1 MSLRSLFTTTAA
13 FVAGG
18 ILVLAGPAIW
28 RLTARVIAHRDAH
41 YRVVFNG
48 SVSGLAVGDAVERN
62 GVVVGEV
69 TDIGLTNDAAP
80 RALVSIELQRGVP
93 VMRDSSVSF
102 GGSLITGVRSIEI
115 DGGTPAAGRVPKGDL
130 IVADEGSGDQNAEV
144 ASAALSRPN
153 EPATGAEK
161 PGGMSKRAALTRSVQ
176 DFSAAGRTLKSLSRE
191 ISSPE
196 RWRSIDSTLANL
208 NRSSESLSH
217 TLERVS
223 TMMDSVAAN
232 RDRYYVQ
239 LDATIERLNRT
250 LDQANDLFATSNRL
264 MKSTDAMVSSTASA
278 IDSGSAQ
285 MQQTLSQIDRT
296 ARRIHETV
304 QTLEPNPSSAI
315 WGGWSG
321 PAEPQ

>member
-1 MSLRSLFTTTAA
+1 MRLRSLFTTAVA

-18 ILVLAGPAIW
+18 ILVLAGPAMW
-28 RLTARVIAHRDAH
+28 RLTARILSHRDAN

-69 TDIGLTNDAAP
+69 TDIELTNDAAP
-80 RALVSIELQRGVP
+80 RALVSIELKSGVP

-115 DGGTPAAGRVPKGDL
+115 DGGTPAAGRVHKGDL
-130 IVADEGSGDQNAEV
+130 IVSDEGSGDQNADV
-144 ASAALSRPN
+144 ASAALSHPN
-153 EPATGAEK
+153 EPGAENLQH
-161 PGGMSKRAALTRSVQ
+161 MSKRAALAHSVQ
-176 DFSAAGRTLKSLSRE
+176 DLSAAGRTLKSVSRE

-208 NRSSESLSH
+208 NRASDSLSH

-223 TMMDSVAAN
+223 TVMDSVAAN

-321 PAEPQ
+321 PAERQ